1 MAAMSRSFLLWAG
14 GFMSTPLESEKALDG
29 LDQSNVAEV
38 MLSPGLTSLAA
49 STFPLDPELPSD
61 K

>member
-1 MAAMSRSFLLWAG
+1 
-14 GFMSTPLESEKALDG
+14 MSTPLESEKALDG